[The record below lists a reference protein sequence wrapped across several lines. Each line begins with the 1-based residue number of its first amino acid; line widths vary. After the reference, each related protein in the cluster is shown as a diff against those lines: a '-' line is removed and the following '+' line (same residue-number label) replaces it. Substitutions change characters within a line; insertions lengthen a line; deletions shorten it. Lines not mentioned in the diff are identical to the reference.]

1 MKPFDPPT
9 WGLILLALAIFLS
22 FTLLAGRRLDE
33 APSSSSDSSPGSA
46 SLFVA
51 SVTLAV
57 AHARTVRPGVGA
69 RARAG
74 TGAFVI
80 GIFILSKVSFPEKG
94 LKDQQN

>member
-9 WGLILLALAIFLS
+9 WGLILLALAIFLA

-33 APSSSSDSSPGSA
+33 TPSSYSDSPGAA

-80 GIFILSKVSFPEKG
+80 GIFILSKVSYSINYKKA
-94 LKDQQN
+94 L

>member
-9 WGLILLALAIFLS
+9 WSLILLALAIFLA
-22 FTLLAGRRLDE
+22 FTLLAGRLDE
-33 APSSSSDSSPGSA
+33 APSSSDSDSPGAA

-80 GIFILSKVSFPEKG
+80 GIFILSKVAYKLQTHF
-94 LKDQQN
+94 

>member
-9 WGLILLALAIFLS
+9 WGLILLALAIFLA
-22 FTLLAGRRLDE
+22 FTLLAGRKLDE
-33 APSSSSDSSPGSA
+33 APSSSSSSDSPGAA

-80 GIFILSKVSFPEKG
+80 GIFILSKVSFPEKRP
-94 LKDQQN
+94 